1 MHWVDR
7 GPEPSRLE
15 SVRDRYTSRWI
26 DFYENEV
33 GNKPTDSRWRDF
45 REELGQLF
53 LLQCGYCESFCR
65 GEVDHF
71 RPKVRFP
78 QLVYE
83 WPNWVFACSACN
95 QAKSDKWPAEGYVD
109 PCAASESC
117 SPENYFTFDTETG
130 EIVPLHD
137 LDQARYEKAI
147 AMIDDLNL
155 NGEEHMKRRDR
166 LLKALAAI
174 MPADPS
180 DETPTI
186 DRWRRIISS
195 RESDSSSLARVW
207 LIERGYSI

>member
-1 MHWVDR
+1 MKAI
-7 GPEPSRLE
+7 
-15 SVRDRYTSRWI
+15 RDRYTSRWI

-95 QAKSDKWPAEGYVD
+95 RAKGEKWPDDGYVD
-109 PCAASESC
+109 PCAVSESQR
-117 SPENYFTFDTETG
+117 PESYFMFNTRNGAITPFR
-130 EIVPLHD
+130 D
-137 LDQARYEKAI
+137 LDTDRFDKAQR
-147 AMIDDLNL
+147 MIDDLKL
-155 NGEEHMKRRDR
+155 NDLHHLVARIVR
-166 LLKALAAI
+166 LRMLAAGI
-174 MPADPS
+174 PDDPVEATERSEALRRGFASRGS
-180 DETPTI
+180 DL
-186 DRWRRIISS
+186 
-195 RESDSSSLARVW
+195 SSLARVW
-207 LIERGYSI
+207 LAERGYSMDE